1 MGNSPNRLIQ
11 FHRFAVADDR
21 CAMKVGTDALIL
33 GAWAGRRWSP
43 DAPLRVLEIGAGS
56 GIVTLMLAQRFP
68 QAVFTA
74 LEIDPAAAAQAAE
87 NAANSPFASRI
98 QVVHADFL
106 PWAAAAS
113 LSWDWVVSNP
123 PYFRN
128 KPKSVHPARNW
139 ARHDDTLPLERWLPA
154 AAALLSEGG
163 VVSAV
168 WPTDRWPEWKA
179 QSRQCHLHTFSQL
192 TVHGSP
198 QHEALR
204 MVIELSKVPAPSAE
218 EVLFIDQAPIDSTG
232 GVAVRTDAYKAL
244 MSPFLMRI

>member
-1 MGNSPNRLIQ
+1 MGSSPNRRIQ
-11 FHRFAVADDR
+11 FHQFAVADDR

-33 GAWAGRRWSP
+33 GAWAGQHWSP
-43 DAPLRVLEIGAGS
+43 DAPLRVLEIGTGS
-56 GIVTLMLAQRFP
+56 GIVSLMLAQRFP
-68 QAVFTA
+68 QAEFTA
-74 LEIDPAAAAQAAE
+74 LEIDPTAAAQAAE

-123 PYFRN
+123 PYFKN
-128 KPKSVHPARNW
+128 KPKSPHPARNW

-154 AAALLSEGG
+154 ATALLAARG
-163 VVSAV
+163 VVSVV

-179 QSRQCHLHTFSQL
+179 QARQCELHPLTQL

-198 QHEALR
+198 DHMALR
-204 MVIELSKVPAPSAE
+204 LVIEHSNIPVSASE
-218 EVLFIDQAPIDSTG
+218 EVLYIDEAPIQSTG
-232 GVAVRTDAYKAL
+232 GVAGRTEAYKTL
-244 MSPFLMRI
+244 VSPFLIR